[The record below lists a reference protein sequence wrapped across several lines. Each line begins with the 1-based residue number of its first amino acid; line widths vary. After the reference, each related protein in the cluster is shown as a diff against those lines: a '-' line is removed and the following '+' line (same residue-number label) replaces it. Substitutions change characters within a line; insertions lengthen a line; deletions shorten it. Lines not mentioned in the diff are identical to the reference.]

1 MKKLAFVL
9 ALLSVSTSFAAVSGS
24 RGVLSATEVAN
35 RQLESIN
42 QSNAQMNYINDE
54 AQLYNFKNQTLN
66 SINQLKYNL
75 SQLEGQVQA
84 LRMPPPF
91 VISQCTQN
99 DLDHG
104 GLTDRG
110 GSMIYKRDNDFRIC
124 ARVVSANSNVVIQ
137 SVKYSINGRQIT
149 ALSAFG
155 GNTANIFEGKG
166 KDFSQSLPSLSTS
179 AYSKC
184 IPQFGNELQVSFT
197 NEQGERKSMAL
208 EINPELINFDGQRK
222 YQVPVC
228 N

>member
-1 MKKLAFVL
+1 MKKLVFVL
-9 ALLSVSTSFAAVSGS
+9 ALLSVSTSFAAVSGA
-24 RGVLSATEVAN
+24 RGVLSATEVVN

-42 QSNAQMNYINDE
+42 QSNTQMNHINDE
-54 AQLYNFKNQTLN
+54 NQLYNFKNQTIN
-66 SINQLKYNL
+66 SINQMRYNL
-75 SQLEGQVQA
+75 NQLESQVQA

-91 VISQCTQN
+91 IISQCTQN

-124 ARVVSANSNVVIQ
+124 ARVVSANRNIVIH
-137 SVKYSINGRQIT
+137 SVKYSINGKQIT
-149 ALSAFG
+149 SLSAFG
-155 GNTANIFEGKG
+155 SNTATTFEGKG
-166 KDFSQSLPSLSTS
+166 KDFSQALPSLSTS
-179 AYSKC
+179 AYSRC

-197 NEQGERKSMAL
+197 NEQGERKLMAL
-208 EINPELINFDGQRK
+208 EINPELINFDGERK

>member
-1 MKKLAFVL
+1 MKKLLCVL
-9 ALLSVSTSFAAVSGS
+9 ALLSTSTSFAEVSGARS
-24 RGVLSATEVAN
+24 VLSTTEIVN

-42 QSNAQMNYINDE
+42 QTNTQMNNIRDE
-54 AQLYNFKNQTLN
+54 EQLYNFKNLTIN
-66 SINQLKYNL
+66 SINQMRYNL
-75 SQLEGQVQA
+75 NQLEGQVQA

-91 VISQCTQN
+91 RISQCKQN

-110 GSMIYKRDNDFRIC
+110 GSIIYKRDNDFRIC
-124 ARVVSANSNVVIQ
+124 GRVEAANSNIVIN
-137 SVKYSINGRQIT
+137 SVRYSIGGRQIT
-149 ALSAFG
+149 TLSGFG
-155 GNTANIFEGKG
+155 GNTATVFEGKG
-166 KDFSQSLPSLSTS
+166 KEFSQALPALSSS

-184 IPQFGNELQVSFT
+184 IPQYGNELQVSFT
-197 NEQGERKSMAL
+197 NEQGERKVVAL

>member
-1 MKKLAFVL
+1 MKKLVFVL
-9 ALLSVSTSFAAVSGS
+9 ALLSVSTSFAGVSGA
-24 RGVLSATEVAN
+24 GNVLGATEAVN

-42 QSNAQMNYINDE
+42 QSNQQMNNINDE
-54 AQLYNFKNQTLN
+54 GQLYNFKNFTLN
-66 SINQLKYNL
+66 LINQMRYNL
-75 SQLEGQVQA
+75 NQLEAQVQA

-91 VISQCTQN
+91 LISQCTQN

-124 ARVVSANSNVVIQ
+124 ARVTSANRNVVIN
-137 SVKYSINGRQIT
+137 SVKYTISGKQIT
-149 ALSAFG
+149 SLSGFG
-155 GNTANIFEGKG
+155 GNTATVFEGKG
-166 KDFSQSLPSLSTS
+166 KDFSQFLPSLSTS

-184 IPQFGNELQVSFT
+184 IPQYGNELQVSYT
-197 NEQGERKSMAL
+197 SEQGERKLIAL